1 MPRRRVVR
9 SLAAL
14 GLLAL
19 LALPG
24 TAQAQL
30 CGSGAPAL
38 YTVNGSNLTNTYG
51 RTGCYWVP
59 ASNNAALQPQL
70 YPSQQQPTTSSLA
83 GFGNAG
89 PAGWYLY
96 PPGLGPSQAGPLAPS
111 GYSAGGASVVP
122 GSGYP
127 TVAGAPI
134 SPWQYPSFVWS
145 GASNLRVGL
154 PPYWPSLAEPVEGG
168 PLAPAA
174 TVPALGALPAPT
186 APTLG
191 SLVAPAASSAPATTT
206 GTLSAPSNPGPS
218 TAPPIPGRGGGNY
231 IGDDPDQRGTVTV
244 VRP

>member
-1 MPRRRVVR
+1 VR

-19 LALPG
+19 VALPG

-30 CGSGAPAL
+30 CGFGAPAL

-51 RTGCYWVP
+51 PTGCYWVP
-59 ASNNAALQPQL
+59 ASNNAPLQPQL
-70 YPSQQQPTTSSLA
+70 YPSQQQPTTSSLG

-96 PPGLGPSQAGPLAPS
+96 PPGLGPSQTGRFAPS

-127 TVAGAPI
+127 TLGGAPI
-134 SPWQYPSFVWS
+134 SPWQYPSFLWA
-145 GASNLRVGL
+145 GASNVRVGL
-154 PPYWPSLAEPVEGG
+154 PPYWPSLAEPVGGG
-168 PLAPAA
+168 PLAQAA
-174 TVPALGALPAPT
+174 GVPALGALVAPT
-186 APTLG
+186 
-191 SLVAPAASSAPATTT
+191 VSSAPATTT
-206 GTLSAPSNPGPS
+206 GTASAASAAGLS

-231 IGDDPDQRGTVTV
+231 IGDDPDQRGTITI